1 MKSKVR
7 SLLPLCVA
15 ILFAWTFAGCS
26 GDENEPRTGTL
37 KINLTDAP
45 LDAGDIN
52 GVYITFLQ
60 VEVNGPNGW
69 QIVSSK
75 KRTFN
80 LLDFQSGLST
90 TLSEAQ
96 LQPGT
101 YNEIRLLLD
110 VAEEGKEKGNE
121 RCFIRFKDH
130 TSVGLFVPSGQQTG
144 YKVKG
149 EFEIKAG
156 EETGVTID
164 FDVRKSVH
172 SAGSSGKY
180 VLKPVVRLVLDN
192 NVGTVNGNYTDVA
205 LYERVMVFAYKADT
219 YSSDEINETIDIPY
233 FAHSVNGSVVDA
245 DGNFTLAFLP
255 PGTYDFY
262 VVAFFSDGILNGVI
276 GQQAGIQ
283 VNASEVIT
291 VDF

>member
-1 MKSKVR
+1 MKSKLR
-7 SLLPLCVA
+7 SLFALCIA
-15 ILFAWTFAGCS
+15 ILVACTLTGCS
-26 GDENEPRTGTL
+26 DDENAPKTGTL
-37 KINLTDAP
+37 KLHLTDAP
-45 LDAGDIN
+45 LDADDIK

-75 KRTFN
+75 KKTFN

-101 YNEIRLLLD
+101 YDEIRLVLD
-110 VAEEGKEKGNE
+110 VAEEGNEKGNE
-121 RCFIRFKDH
+121 RSFIRFNDH
-130 TSVGLFVPSGQQTG
+130 SSVGLFVPSGQQTG

-180 VLKPVVRLVLDN
+180 MLKPVVRLVLDN
-192 NVGTVNGNYTDVA
+192 HVGTVKGHYKDVA
-205 LYERVMVFAYKADT
+205 LYERVMVFAYKTGT
-219 YSSDEINETIDIPY
+219 YTSDEINETIDVPY
-233 FAHSVNGSVVDA
+233 FAHSVNGAVVGV

-255 PGTYDFY
+255 PGAYDFY
-262 VVAFFSDGILNGVI
+262 VVAFFSDGILNGVVE
-276 GQQAGIQ
+276 QQAGI
-283 VNASEVIT
+283 EVKSAEVTT